1 MNEAVHLHAVTKA
14 YGPVRAVN
22 GVHLSVP
29 AGQTVALLGPNG
41 AGKSTTINLML
52 GLLAPDSGQ
61 VSLFGGT
68 PEAAIRAGRIGVLPQ
83 DAKLIPRVTVAELVD
98 FVRRSYPSP
107 LPLAEV
113 LGLAGLT
120 DLAKRK
126 ADALSGG
133 QARRVQF
140 ALAMAGDPELVVLDE
155 PTTALDVEHRREF
168 WTYLRAFA
176 ARGRTVL
183 FSSHYLEEVAENAD
197 RVVVISGGR
206 TIADATPDE
215 LRGRVG
221 GRTVSLDPD
230 GRRPDEL
237 QRLPGVLSVS
247 LRGGRAYL
255 SSADSDATVQALAQ
269 LGAIRDLEVAGAGL
283 EEAFMAL
290 TAQDRTAV

>member
-14 YGPVRAVN
+14 YGSVRAVN

-269 LGAIRDLEVAGAGL
+269 LGAIHDLEVTGAGL

-290 TAQDRTAV
+290 TASDRTAV

>member
-1 MNEAVHLHAVTKA
+1 MNQAVQLTAVTKA

-22 GVHLSVP
+22 GVDLTVP
-29 AGQTVALLGPNG
+29 LGQTVALLGPNG
-41 AGKSTTINLML
+41 AGKSTTINLLL
-52 GLLAPDSGQ
+52 GLLTPDSGQ
-61 VSLFGGT
+61 ARLFGRG
-68 PEAAIRAGRIGVLPQ
+68 PEAAIRAGLVGVLPQ

-98 FVRRSYPSP
+98 FVRRSYPEP

-120 DLAKRK
+120 DLANRK

-168 WTYLRAFA
+168 WSYLRAFT

-183 FSSHYLEEVAENAD
+183 FSSHYLEEVEENAD

-206 TIADATPDE
+206 TIADATPAQ
-215 LRGRVG
+215 LRARVG
-221 GRTVSLDPD
+221 GRTVSVDPV
-230 GRRPDEL
+230 GRPVDEL
-237 QRLPGVLSVS
+237 GRLPGVLSVS
-247 LRGGRAYL
+247 VRAGRAHL
-255 SSADSDATVQALAQ
+255 SCVDSDAVVRELAA
-269 LGAIRDLEVAGAGL
+269 LGAVHDLEVTGAGL

-290 TAQDRTAV
+290 TAADRTAV

>member
-1 MNEAVHLHAVTKA
+1 MNEAVQLTAVTKA

-22 GVHLSVP
+22 GVDLTVP
-29 AGQTVALLGPNG
+29 TGQTVALLGPNG

-52 GLLAPDSGQ
+52 GLLVPDSGQ
-61 VSLFGGT
+61 VRLFGGT
-68 PEAAIRAGRIGVLPQ
+68 PESAIRAGRVGVLPQ
-83 DAKLIPRVTVAELVD
+83 DAKLIPRVTVGELVD

-120 DLAKRK
+120 DLAARK

-168 WTYLRAFA
+168 WSYLRAFA

-183 FSSHYLEEVAENAD
+183 FSSHYLEEVQENAD
-197 RVVVISGGR
+197 RVVVISAGR
-206 TIADATPDE
+206 TLADATPAE
-215 LRGRVG
+215 LRRQVG
-221 GRTVSLDPD
+221 GTTVSLDPR
-230 GRRPDEL
+230 GLNPVQL
-237 QRLPGVLSVS
+237 HRLPGVLSVAM
-247 LRGGRAYL
+247 RGGRAHL
-255 SSADSDATVQALAQ
+255 SCADSDATVRGLAE
-269 LGAIRDLEVAGAGL
+269 LGAIHELEVTGAGL

>member
-197 RVVVISGGR
+197 RVVVISNGR

-269 LGAIRDLEVAGAGL
+269 LGAIHDLEVTGAGL

-290 TAQDRTAV
+290 TASDRTAV

>member
-1 MNEAVHLHAVTKA
+1 M
-14 YGPVRAVN
+14 
-22 GVHLSVP
+22 
-29 AGQTVALLGPNG
+29 
-41 AGKSTTINLML
+41 
-52 GLLAPDSGQ
+52 
-61 VSLFGGT
+61 
-68 PEAAIRAGRIGVLPQ
+68 
-83 DAKLIPRVTVAELVD
+83 
-98 FVRRSYPSP
+98 
-107 LPLAEV
+107 

-197 RVVVISGGR
+197 RVVVISNGR

-269 LGAIRDLEVAGAGL
+269 LGAIHDLEVTGAGL

-290 TAQDRTAV
+290 TASDRTAV